1 MRQIDP
7 ELQARLDGG
16 ATNLCRCWLVTRRDG
31 LKLGFTDH
39 DRDLLSGG
47 EVFRAGT
54 GLDAGAIQTSTG
66 LSVDNAAARGAL
78 SADGLR
84 SEDLTA
90 GLFDNAGVQ
99 QWLVDWTQPELRV
112 ALFRGF
118 LGEIR
123 RGATAFEAELR
134 GLGEALNK
142 PKGRVYL
149 RSCDAVLGDRRCG
162 VDLDA
167 AAYSVEATVLGC
179 DAGNVRLA
187 APGAFADGWFARGSI
202 EWLSGANAGLGG
214 VIKTDRQGASGR
226 MLALWQEPPFPV
238 VAGDLAKLAAGCDKA
253 AATCKAKFGNFM
265 NFRGFPDMP
274 GDDWVVSYPGRGE
287 RLDGGSLHNDQ

>member
-1 MRQIDP
+1 MHDIRFIRENPAAFDRGLVRRGLEPQSAAILAEDKALREVVT
-7 ELQARLDGG
+7 ELQTMQSRRNDASKAIGAAKAKGG
-16 ATNLCRCWLVTRRDG
+16 NADSLMAEVAAMKTKTP
-31 LKLGFTDH
+31 
-39 DRDLLSGG
+39 DL
-47 EVFRAGT
+47 
-54 GLDAGAIQTSTG
+54 
-66 LSVDNAAARGAL
+66 
-78 SADGLR
+78 
-84 SEDLTA
+84 
-90 GLFDNAGVQ
+90 
-99 QWLVDWTQPELRV
+99 
-112 ALFRGF
+112 
-118 LGEIR
+118 
-123 RGATAFEAELR
+123 EAQER